1 MNNAPQIY
9 MWQKSCSNFA
19 VFAVIY
25 QKDKKACPKG
35 ETNWPW
41 VKHRATVGGHKSV
54 FRLVAL
60 TLCAENM
67 EILQKTIK

>member
-1 MNNAPQIY
+1 
-9 MWQKSCSNFA
+9 MWQKSCRNFA

-35 ETNWPW
+35 ERNWPW
-41 VKHRATVGGHKSV
+41 VKHRATV
-54 FRLVAL
+54 RLVAL

-67 EILQKTIK
+67 EILQKTLK